1 MYPGTLKFMETKLFQ
16 KVTHLSEYMA
26 HACRITNST
35 KMFISI
41 GRFRPSDKGGGGQS
55 YRARGKEG
63 AWPFG
68 PQFGLKIRGGAGQT
82 PQAPP
87 LDLPLVRSYHWVNK
101 KYLYSYIIKDI

>member
-1 MYPGTLKFMETKLFQ
+1 MHVGSQILLKCL
-16 KVTHLSEYMA
+16 LA
-26 HACRITNST
+26 LAD
-35 KMFISI
+35 
-41 GRFRPSDKGGGGQS
+41 SDLQIRGGGGQKS
-55 YRARGKEG
+55 RARGKEG

>member
-1 MYPGTLKFMETKLFQ
+1 MHVGSQILLKCL
-16 KVTHLSEYMA
+16 LA
-26 HACRITNST
+26 LAD
-35 KMFISI
+35 
-41 GRFRPSDKGGGGQS
+41 SDLQIRGGGGQS
-55 YRARGKEG
+55 SRARGKEG

>member
-1 MYPGTLKFMETKLFQ
+1 MHVGSQILLKCL
-16 KVTHLSEYMA
+16 LA
-26 HACRITNST
+26 LAD
-35 KMFISI
+35 
-41 GRFRPSDKGGGGQS
+41 SDLQIRGGGGGQS
-55 YRARGKEG
+55 SRARGKEG